1 MACTL
6 QLLQHDLCSLSYH
19 GPACSQQVDSWTG
32 ALTFQIQAVD
42 ASPCHGYNHCHCV
55 WLCPSQHKQP
65 PGTVCS
71 ARAVHHSADA
81 SQLAAA
87 MHVCDLGAA
96 ITSGEP
102 AAWQI
107 NLNSSSRQQL
117 HAEGHLQGATSP
129 AHMLLQPVANPDSL
143 WHL

>member
-1 MACTL
+1 MACT
-6 QLLQHDLCSLSYH
+6 LQHDLCSLSYH

-32 ALTFQIQAVD
+32 ALTFQIQAV
-42 ASPCHGYNHCHCV
+42 ASPCHGYNHYHYCV

-65 PGTVCS
+65 PGS

-87 MHVCDLGAA
+87 MHVCDLGYLGAA

-117 HAEGHLQGATSP
+117 HAEGHLQGDTSA
-129 AHMLLQPVANPDSL
+129 AHMLLQPVTNPDSL